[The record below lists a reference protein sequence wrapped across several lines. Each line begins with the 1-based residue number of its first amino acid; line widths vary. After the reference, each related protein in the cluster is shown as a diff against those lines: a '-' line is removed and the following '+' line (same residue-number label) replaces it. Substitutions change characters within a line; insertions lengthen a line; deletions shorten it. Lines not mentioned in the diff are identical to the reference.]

1 MRETQLALSGLVPEQ
16 QAHKCWKA
24 LSMKKRWQW
33 NSETALED
41 HVVAKA
47 QTYSIGVKEDLLTS
61 PQRDTATRI
70 SGVCAPG
77 HNIFTRWC
85 KLSICLAPS
94 RLAGSVKM
102 LKSISYDI
110 HIYIYSIYSIYI
122 YTYTVCIYIIY
133 WIILIYHELMPDP
146 VFILFYDS
154 RNSDS
159 RSGGQ
164 AGCEHPLPRGA
175 VQIRGCSMVLPTRFN
190 LQLSCVL
197 ICILCFCVIF
207 FFFFLA
213 FAFSL
218 PFTPNLFSSQAER
231 SLRLLLPLAVTE
243 WRQR

>member
-110 HIYIYSIYSIYI
+110 YIYIYIELYWYIMNSCRILCLFCSTTQETQTPARGGRLVASIHCLEVLCKY
-122 YTYTVCIYIIY
+122 
-133 WIILIYHELMPDP
+133 E
-146 VFILFYDS
+146 
-154 RNSDS
+154 
-159 RSGGQ
+159 
-164 AGCEHPLPRGA
+164 GA
-175 VQIRGCSMVLPTRFN
+175 PWCSQP
-190 LQLSCVL
+190 VL
-197 ICILCFCVIF
+197 ICNCRV
-207 FFFFLA
+207 
-213 FAFSL
+213 
-218 PFTPNLFSSQAER
+218 
-231 SLRLLLPLAVTE
+231 V
-243 WRQR
+243 